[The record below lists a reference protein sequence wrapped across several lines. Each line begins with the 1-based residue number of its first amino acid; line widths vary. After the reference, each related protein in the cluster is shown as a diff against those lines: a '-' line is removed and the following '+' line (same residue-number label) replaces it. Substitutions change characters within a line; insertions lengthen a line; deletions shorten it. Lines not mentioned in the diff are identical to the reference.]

1 MRDKMKNYLMTF
13 AICMAFSMPSFAEP
27 MMKQKPVQCATPI
40 EVINHYI
47 LPHKL
52 NVMFLAVGNVT
63 TQFEQQVVAPISFW
77 FNTESG
83 KFLMLEGTVEEV
95 CVISLG
101 DRMQFDVDQNNVLG
115 LYLQNGS

>member
-1 MRDKMKNYLMTF
+1 MKKYLMIIVACVTLSAS
-13 AICMAFSMPSFAEP
+13 AIAEP

-47 LPHKL
+47 LPHEL

-63 TQFEQQVVAPISFW
+63 TQFDQQVVAPISFW
-77 FNTESG
+77 FNSNTG
-83 KFLMLEGTVEEV
+83 KFLILEGTVEEV

-101 DRMQFDVDQNNVLG
+101 DRMQFDVEQNNVLG
-115 LYLQNGS
+115 LYLQNSM